1 MMTERV
7 WTCVYVGRGGNTGLY
22 ESRIQ
27 GYTSQEYRVIQV
39 KNTELYESRIQSY
52 TSQEYRVI
60 QEHRAHLYSNVVAH
74 IMPDVDE
81 QGQHREGH
89 FVAAE
94 GDLTPHDDEGEE
106 SKEDGTDSVHP
117 GPEPHLPVPLWRCV
131 PISGYASQT
140 HMDLVSIHTHIFPPL
155 SPSLPLFPHHLL
167 PSVFFKPW
175 DECSIKA
182 AGAREEVCLYNTMDD

>member
-1 MMTERV
+1 MTERV
-7 WTCVYVGRGGNTGLY
+7 WTCVYGGRGGNTQLY
-22 ESRIQ
+22 KSGIQ
-27 GYTSQEYRVIQV
+27 SYTSQEYRAIQV
-39 KNTELYESRIQSY
+39 RNTELYKSGIQSY

-60 QEHRAHLYSNVVAH
+60 QEYRAHLHSNVVAH

-94 GDLTPHDDEGEE
+94 GDLTPHDDEREE

-140 HMDLVSIHTHIFPPL
+140 HTDLVSINTHIFLPPL
-155 SPSLPLFPHHLL
+155 PPLPLFPHHLL

-175 DECSIKA
+175 NECSKKA
-182 AGAREEVCLYNTMDD
+182 AGPQEEVCLYDTMDD

>member
-1 MMTERV
+1 MCVWGERKEYRVIQVKNTELYKSGIQSYTSQEYRV
-7 WTCVYVGRGGNTGLY
+7 IQVRNTELY
-22 ESRIQ
+22 KSKIQ
-27 GYTSQEYRVIQV
+27 SYTSQEYRVIQV
-39 KNTELYESRIQSY
+39 KN
-52 TSQEYRVI
+52 RVI
-60 QEHRAHLYSNVVAH
+60 QECRAHLHSNVVAH

-94 GDLTPHDDEGEE
+94 GDLTPHNDEGEE

-140 HMDLVSIHTHIFPPL
+140 HTDLVSIHTHIFPSL
-155 SPSLPLFPHHLL
+155 SPSPSTSSLIPPSSPSFRLFQ
-167 PSVFFKPW
+167 
-175 DECSIKA
+175 
-182 AGAREEVCLYNTMDD
+182 TME